1 MQPRRSSRGLVD
13 LDAVDLAHVAAVLR
27 DASGTVPYDR
37 VDWDTFHRRLAA
49 RAELPLARLRHPYV
63 VTVATRRRDRALPLR
78 RPATSAARPWWEHA
92 ARWSRLTVS
101 SALAAG
107 IALVGVIRLT
117 PKDGATGTAGRD
129 GSVVATSE
137 DAEGS
142 RAVFESAVIGRT
154 RASMM
159 DLALMPSAADLLIP
173 RRADGVSP

>member
-1 MQPRRSSRGLVD
+1 MQPRRSTRGLVD

-27 DASGTVPYDR
+27 DASGPVPYDR

-49 RAELPLARLRHPYV
+49 RAELPLARLRYPYL
-63 VTVATRRRDRALPLR
+63 VTVATHRRARALPLR

-117 PKDGATGTAGRD
+117 PKDGAAGAD

-142 RAVFESAVIGRT
+142 RAVFESAVIGRK
-154 RASMM
+154 RASLM
-159 DLALMPSAADLLIP
+159 DFALMPSAADLLIP
-173 RRADGVSP
+173 RRVDGVSP